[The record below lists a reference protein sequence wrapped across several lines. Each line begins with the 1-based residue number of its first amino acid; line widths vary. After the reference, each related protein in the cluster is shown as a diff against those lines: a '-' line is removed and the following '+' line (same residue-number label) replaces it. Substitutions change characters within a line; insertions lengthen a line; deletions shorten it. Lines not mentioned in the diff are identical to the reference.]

1 MDRSRK
7 ENRENRE
14 RTFQYKSRQEAL
26 LDDELTE
33 DMLSQLLSF
42 IQELKHTPEGSAEL
56 ERRVKAF
63 GECERS
69 DGETSTAFYAK
80 LNDWLH
86 RRFPRTKSPLHP
98 PRQA

>member
-7 ENRENRE
+7 ANREDRE

-26 LDDELTE
+26 LDDELIE

-42 IQELKHTPEGSAEL
+42 IQRLKHTPDGSADL
-56 ERRVKAF
+56 ERRVKVF

-86 RRFPRTKSPLHP
+86 RDFPRTKSPIHP
-98 PRQA
+98 PRQT

>member
-7 ENRENRE
+7 ENREDRE
-14 RTFQYKSRQEAL
+14 LTFQYKSRQEAL
-26 LDDELTE
+26 LDDELAE
-33 DMLSQLLSF
+33 DKLSQLLSF

-56 ERRVKAF
+56 QRRVKVF

-69 DGETSTAFYAK
+69 DGETATDFYAK

-86 RRFPRTKSPLHP
+86 RDFPRRKSPLHP
-98 PRQA
+98 PRQT

>member
-7 ENRENRE
+7 ENREDRE
-14 RTFQYKSRQEAL
+14 RTFQYKSRQETL

-42 IQELKHTPEGSAEL
+42 IQELKHSPEGSAQL

-69 DGETSTAFYAK
+69 EGETSTAFYAK

-86 RRFPRTKSPLHP
+86 QDFPRTKSPLHP